1 MLRQCWRVLNSVVI
15 LNNVRK
21 TLLINS
27 ANQNSIVF
35 IDEIHTVMGA
45 GAGTNGGL
53 DLANIL
59 NHTLLVARCVAL
71 VLLHLTNIKLLSR
84 KNKAMVRRFTN
95 YTITEPSKK
104 HMMEI
109 MGCDTYGAFHGVE

>member
-1 MLRQCWRVLNSVVI
+1 MIDVAAMLVLNSVVI

-27 ANQNSIVF
+27 GEDQNSIVF

-59 NHTLLVARCVAL
+59 NHTRGSLRCIGATFDEYKAV
-71 VLLHLTNIKLLSR
+71 VEKD
-84 KNKAMVRRFTN
+84 KAMVRRFTN
-95 YTITEPSKK
+95 YYRTI
-104 HMMEI
+104 
-109 MGCDTYGAFHGVE
+109 